1 MFFKLLEANI
11 AKLAPR
17 PLVVFFF
24 FSQLWS
30 ASQEFGALSPLQI
43 FFAIYRFRKTLCRSR
58 SLAPLNRDQSILRV
72 VPAVVPATKPGRLR
86 PDFRRTTL
94 RPSSFHASVTLF
106 FSACGGG
113 PVNVRVRE
121 LACPRRPTVRFGR
134 RVLPRCPWCTGLEA
148 PASAA
153 SVLLDGNAAGRTLRS
168 TNRCL

>member
-113 PVNVRVRE
+113 SGKRAGSRARASEASSSALPVVHWAGSPRVS
-121 LACPRRPTVRFGR
+121 G
-134 RVLPRCPWCTGLEA
+134 
-148 PASAA
+148 
-153 SVLLDGNAAGRTLRS
+153 
-168 TNRCL
+168 